1 MQPETQMLFN
11 VHDVQIVN
19 KYMSKIN
26 EYKADYIKFNMEV
39 QPLSSHQILAYAM
52 IMPCQH
58 NRQK

>member
-26 EYKADYIKFNMEV
+26 EYKADYIKFKMEV
-39 QPLSSHQILAYAM
+39 QPLSFHQILAYAM
-52 IMPCQH
+52 IMST
-58 NRQK
+58 N